1 MTRSSTVAF
10 TPRNRLSDILSGPG
24 QRTFAE
30 HVASAEEAVEA
41 VAPSLVERLEAD
53 VRALAGLCRQEE
65 DAVFGQCREIGL
77 LALTIVESARLA
89 GRPGLALAAKGVWEM
104 VDALTGRGVWHT
116 DALRLHADAL
126 GTLIAAGDGPEGLA
140 VAKEL
145 ARMREALGAAP
156 IP

>member
-1 MTRSSTVAF
+1 MTRASTVAF
-10 TPRNRLSDILSGPG
+10 TPRNRLSAILSGSG
-24 QRTFAE
+24 LRTFAE
-30 HVASAEEAVEA
+30 HVASAEEAVQTITP
-41 VAPSLVERLEAD
+41 VLVERLEDD
-53 VRALAGLCRQEE
+53 VRALAGLCRQED

-126 GTLIAAGDGPEGLA
+126 GALIAAGDGLEGLA

-145 ARMREALGAAP
+145 ARMREALGAAANP
-156 IP
+156 

>member
-1 MTRSSTVAF
+1 MTRPSTVAF
-10 TPRNRLSDILSGPG
+10 TPRNRLSAILSGSGLRP
-24 QRTFAE
+24 FAE
-30 HVASAEEAVEA
+30 HVASAEEAVQA
-41 VAPSLVERLEAD
+41 VAPVLIGRLEDD

-104 VDALTGRGVWHT
+104 VDALTERGVWHT

-126 GTLIAAGDGPEGLA
+126 GMLMAAEDGPEGLV

-145 ARMREALGAAP
+145 ARMREALGAAAAP
-156 IP
+156 